1 MFGAVVVGPQDDFC
15 SEARQAASAQA
26 SLCRFYEEVGRPVS
40 NSYPRERTFFG
51 AEIDA
56 AFGMSTQFMPADR

>member
-1 MFGAVVVGPQDDFC
+1 MFGALVVGPQDDFC
-15 SEARQAASAQA
+15 SEARQAAPAQG
-26 SLCRFYEEVGRPVS
+26 SLCRFYEEASRPVS

-56 AFGMSTQFMPADR
+56 AFGMLNQFHAA